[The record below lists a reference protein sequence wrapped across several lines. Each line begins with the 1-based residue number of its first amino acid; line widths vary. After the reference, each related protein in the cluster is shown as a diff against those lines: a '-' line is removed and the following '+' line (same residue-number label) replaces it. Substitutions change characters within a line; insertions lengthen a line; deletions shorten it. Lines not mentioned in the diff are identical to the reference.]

1 MDEDDPVARLTA
13 FVDAM
18 HQWEVTAHEAVWSGQ
33 EGVDARLQA
42 ALDAVF
48 TEHCTP
54 KRRQHGRRAGRTAAR
69 LPDYDVTTQPVLSV
83 ERRGRRAQVWTT
95 KTDGLHTRYRY
106 TLVLTG
112 VGWRVDRREMYDG
125 FEERWVPTYL

>member
-18 HQWEVTAHEAVWSGQ
+18 HRWEVAAHDTVWAAQDGAQ
-33 EGVDARLQA
+33 ERLRA

-48 TEHCTP
+48 AEHCTP
-54 KRRQHGRRAGRTAAR
+54 RRRRGRRAGLRAVHP
-69 LPDYDVTTQPVLSV
+69 PDYDVATQPVLDV
-83 ERRGRRAQVWTT
+83 ARRGRRAQVWTAR
-95 KTDGLHTRYRY
+95 TDGLHTRYRY

-125 FEERWVPTYL
+125 LDERWVPDDL